1 MNVRDERGNG
11 RDQEKLSYREKANST
26 PRFSLLTIEN
36 YFNIHGIITEA
47 PSENQMVFNIIS
59 FNIHNNSKSSNK
71 WETGL
76 RNLPRDLQSRQYV
89 RWD

>member
-1 MNVRDERGNG
+1 MREGMEEIK
-11 RDQEKLSYREKANST
+11 EKLSYREKANST

-47 PSENQMVFNIIS
+47 PQRTKWFFNIIS

-71 WETGL
+71 WGDRFKEL
-76 RNLPRDLQSRQYV
+76 A
-89 RWD
+89 